1 MKPERIGAIAMAFT
15 ELRNKL
21 QIYHW
26 QTENYARHKSSDE
39 LIKVLDK
46 QVDTFIET
54 IQGTNN
60 TRLIIPSDDK
70 FITFTRYQNYTDEN
84 IINVLKSFKTWL
96 IKKIPLYLKDEN
108 TDLYNIRDEILSSI
122 NQTIYL
128 FTFS

>member
-1 MKPERIGAIAMAFT
+1 MKPERIGSIAIAFT

-26 QTENYARHKSSDE
+26 QTENYARHKSTDK

-46 QVDTFIET
+46 HVDIFIET
-54 IQGTNN
+54 LQGSNN
-60 TRLIIPSDDK
+60 NRLVISPNNRSIK
-70 FITFTRYQNYTDEN
+70 LINYTDDN
-84 IINVLKSFKTWL
+84 IVNVLKSFKIWL
-96 IKKIPLYLKDEN
+96 VKKIPLYLKDEN
-108 TDLYNIRDEILSSI
+108 TDIYNIRDEILSSL